1 MPTAHAAGFHL
12 VRDRLALSDYTN
24 AMSTTE
30 IIEELPK
37 LTEADRRAVRQRL
50 QELADA
56 NAEIHLCNE
65 MATEGAMM
73 LDRMEEED
81 ARRSQR

>member
-1 MPTAHAAGFHL
+1 MCENANIW
-12 VRDRLALSDYTN
+12 LSD
-24 AMSTTE
+24 SLE
-30 IIEELPK
+30 
-37 LTEADRRAVRQRL
+37 RL

-56 NAEIHLCNE
+56 NADIHLCNE
-65 MATEGAMM
+65 MAVEGAMM